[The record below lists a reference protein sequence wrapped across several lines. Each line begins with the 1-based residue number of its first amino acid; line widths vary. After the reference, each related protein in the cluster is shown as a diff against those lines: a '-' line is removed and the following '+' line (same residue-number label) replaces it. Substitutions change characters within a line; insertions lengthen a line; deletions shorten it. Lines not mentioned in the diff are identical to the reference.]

1 MVSSK
6 RMIGCKTKKERRNGA
21 LRLAAAALAVGVI
34 VPIARVDSLGTMKV
48 YASSAVSTELAAQI
62 AAYTEAA
69 GAQST
74 GVDPASASV
83 IAATDGSAASS
94 YAAAISPAPA
104 DTSVY
109 TSASAA
115 DAAVGQVVSADIT
128 VTDGDTADG
137 SAYADESL
145 AVQQAEAAA
154 EAAHEKVNDLSAKAE
169 EAAAAAKAAQE
180 AYDKQNADA
189 DGNGIADYD
198 DLPADQQLGRITE
211 DVLTNALN
219 ASAEAADARNEAA
232 LEYQQKLKEL
242 DDAKAALQSAME
254 TAQQKEEK
262 EKAAAIAAASENAV
276 PEVTQEEAASTE
288 EAAAEAAEQE
298 TATVWEKAGL
308 TKYEYDLL
316 AALVFYEANTESDV
330 GKVAVV
336 NVVLNRIASSSYPG
350 TVEGVIYQRSQFQPA
365 RYCGSMA
372 KAESAPASCYAAVDA
387 ALSGSNPVGDALHF
401 MRKEYHSGY
410 VIGNHAF
417 W

>member
-48 YASSAVSTELAAQI
+48 YASSAVPTELAAQI

-83 IAATDGSAASS
+83 IAATDSSATSS

-115 DAAVGQVVSADIT
+115 DAAVGQVVSDAAVGQVVSADIT

-254 TAQQKEEK
+254 TAQQKEEE

-276 PEVTQEEAASTE
+276 PEVTEEEAASTE
-288 EAAAEAAEQE
+288 EAAAE
-298 TATVWEKAGL
+298 
-308 TKYEYDLL
+308 